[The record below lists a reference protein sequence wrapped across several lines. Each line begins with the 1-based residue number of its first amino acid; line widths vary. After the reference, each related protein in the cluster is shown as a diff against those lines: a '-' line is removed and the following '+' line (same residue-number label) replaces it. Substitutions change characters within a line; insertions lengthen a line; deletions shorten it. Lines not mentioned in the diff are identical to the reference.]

1 MKSQKVGHEKEPLKH
16 RRCETLNWILAGT
29 MDEFDDLDDYLEDPS
44 KLDTTEDA
52 NSKDQVKSNGPGH
65 KGPEPLGNNDDP
77 EVAEM
82 MEDLQKQFEQLM
94 QDGGEGADQEMVKN
108 FESLLNVLGDAS
120 KEKEQKSSNIKKV
133 QDELKN
139 SEGDGF
145 KSIISNTLDRLKES
159 STKVD
164 ETLEEEKKS
173 QNSDDILSQL
183 LDQLVANGDSLDGSG
198 EEGMDNAILKMLSQ
212 MSSKEVLYQP
222 MKQMQVEFTE
232 WLKVNEVNPDPEH
245 SDKIDDYRKQYL
257 LINKIIGIYE
267 SSDYTNEKYH
277 SEIADLLDELE
288 QLGDSPVAKGFNNS
302 EAGNDM
308 SELAKLLEI
317 QGDDNIGEIDKDL
330 EDTCKQQ

>member
-1 MKSQKVGHEKEPLKH
+1 
-16 RRCETLNWILAGT
+16 
-29 MDEFDDLDDYLEDPS
+29 
-44 KLDTTEDA
+44 
-52 NSKDQVKSNGPGH
+52 
-65 KGPEPLGNNDDP
+65 
-77 EVAEM
+77 
-82 MEDLQKQFEQLM
+82 
-94 QDGGEGADQEMVKN
+94 
-108 FESLLNVLGDAS
+108 
-120 KEKEQKSSNIKKV
+120 
-133 QDELKN
+133 
-139 SEGDGF
+139 
-145 KSIISNTLDRLKES
+145 
-159 STKVD
+159 
-164 ETLEEEKKS
+164 
-173 QNSDDILSQL
+173 
-183 LDQLVANGDSLDGSG
+183 
-198 EEGMDNAILKMLSQ
+198 
-212 MSSKEVLYQP
+212 

-330 EDTCKQQ
+330 EDTCKQQWNNLCDYLAPTRHVPFHIYVTANLFLVIKLQYQTRFFV